1 MFTSHDPDTVQFDLF
16 ISIRQLVTCLAGSV
30 VKKNIGDDGDDD
42 DGDDDDDDTKE
53 NKDFI
58 FITIIIVVSL
68 DDAYS
73 SETSNES
80 MQYQHPHY
88 NYINTATGN
97 AYMEEYE
104 CIAYILC
111 FRFSIYLIAN

>member
-1 MFTSHDPDTVQFDLF
+1 MSTSQDPDTVQSVLF
-16 ISIRQLVTCLAGSV
+16 TSVRQLVTCWAGSV
-30 VKKNIGDDGDDD
+30 CRENI
-42 DGDDDDDDTKE
+42 DDDDDTKE
-53 NKDFI
+53 NKVII